1 MHIALWVVSS
11 AKLRYTLQMPTTRPQ
26 GALIVI
32 SGPSG
37 VGKTT
42 IVHKVQKDLNAIF
55 SISATT
61 RPKSDPE
68 TDGVDYY
75 FISPERFEEMV
86 QEKLFLE
93 HAEVFSCHRYGTL
106 KEPVDNVLA
115 AGNLMLLDID
125 VQGGM
130 QVHRNMPESL
140 RFFILPPSEEELLR
154 RLTARGRDDA
164 DSIERRFSEAKQE
177 INFARESGAYDFFIV
192 NDNLDL
198 AVAETVAIIKKCQD
212 TAQSTS

>member
-1 MHIALWVVSS
+1 
-11 AKLRYTLQMPTTRPQ
+11 MPTTRTQ

-42 IVHKVQKDLNAIF
+42 IVHKVREELNAIF
-55 SISATT
+55 SVSATT
-61 RPKSDPE
+61 RPKSESE

-75 FISPERFEEMV
+75 FITPDRFEAMR
-86 QEKLFLE
+86 QSGAFLE
-93 HAEVFSCHRYGTL
+93 HAEVFHCHRYGTL
-106 KEPVDNVLA
+106 KDPVEQVL
-115 AGNLMLLDID
+115 GEGKLMLLDID
-125 VQGGM
+125 VQGGV
-130 QVHRNMPESL
+130 QVHKNMPDSL

-177 INFARESGAYDFFIV
+177 IKFARNSGAYDFFIV

-198 AVAETVAIIKKCQD
+198 AVAETVAIIKKCQE

>member
-1 MHIALWVVSS
+1 
-11 AKLRYTLQMPTTRPQ
+11 MPTTRTQ

-42 IVHKVQKDLNAIF
+42 IVHRVREKLDAIF
-55 SISATT
+55 SVSATT
-61 RPKSDPE
+61 RPKSDRE

-75 FISPERFEEMV
+75 FITPDRFEEMV
-86 QEKLFLE
+86 QAGAFLE
-93 HAEVFSCHRYGTL
+93 HAEVFHCHRYGTL
-106 KEPVDNVLA
+106 KKPVNKMLA
-115 AGNLMLLDID
+115 EGKLMLLDID
-125 VQGGM
+125 VQGGI
-130 QVHRNMPESL
+130 QVHQNMPESL
-140 RFFILPPSEEELLR
+140 RFFILPPGEEELHS

-177 INFARESGAYDFFIV
+177 INLARKSGAYDFFIV
-192 NDNLDL
+192 NDDLDL
-198 AVAETVAIIKKCQD
+198 AVAETVSIIKKCQA

>member
-1 MHIALWVVSS
+1 
-11 AKLRYTLQMPTTRPQ
+11 MPTTSTR

-42 IVHKVQKDLNAIF
+42 IVHKVKEELDAIF
-55 SISATT
+55 SVSATT
-61 RPKSDPE
+61 RPISDRE

-75 FISPERFEEMV
+75 FITPARFEEMV
-86 QEKLFLE
+86 QTGAFLE
-93 HAEVFSCHRYGTL
+93 HAEVFHCHRYGTL
-106 KEPVDNVLA
+106 KEPVEKVLEV
-115 AGNLMLLDID
+115 GKSMLLDID

-130 QVHRNMPESL
+130 QVHKNMPESL
-140 RFFILPPSEEELLR
+140 RFFILPPSEEELFR

-177 INFARESGAYDFFIV
+177 IKLARESNAYDFFIV

-212 TAQSTS
+212 TAQSTP